1 MTLEL
6 RWIVST
12 SASCLHA
19 AAALLAG
26 AALVDKKISAALAGE
41 VEGLGEDLAAAGL
54 TPRLFFEH
62 AIGLAAR
69 FDTPMKWAEVLVVKT
84 LGPQATAERITARLA
99 QRLVALEAAFQ
110 QANPRAL
117 DELELRGEPLRE
129 QWAARGPGLIAAL
142 ARLTTPDLI
151 VSEAD
156 AILVQP
162 VLGGAGAAHELY
174 NSVSIEAVL
183 ANPIAE
189 LPEVLRLGWLLAQ
202 LNLDLPRYREIL
214 TRDRPRAVGSL
225 AMIPAVLAA
234 AQEVELAQLD
244 KATLATAL
252 AAWHVESAES
262 EPLWEWWETY
272 QATSVP
278 WTVALG
284 ALDRMLAAEPPDS
297 APRQSNR

>member
-1 MTLEL
+1 MTLEP

-19 AAALLAG
+19 AAAMLAG
-26 AALVDKKISAALAGE
+26 ATLVDKKISEALAGE
-41 VEGLGEDLAAAGL
+41 VEGLGEDLTAVGL
-54 TPRLFFEH
+54 VSRLFFEH
-62 AIGLAAR
+62 AIGLAAQ
-69 FDTPMKWAEVLVVKT
+69 FDTPAKWAEVLIVKT
-84 LGPQATAERITARLA
+84 LGPQATTELTAARLA
-99 QRLVALEAAFQ
+99 RRLIGLEAALQ

-117 DELELRGEPLRE
+117 HELELRSEPLRE

-142 ARLTTPDLI
+142 ARLTTGDLI
-151 VSEAD
+151 VSQAD
-156 AILVQP
+156 VILVQP

-202 LNLDLPRYREIL
+202 LNLDLPRYQDIL
-214 TRDRPRAVGSL
+214 TLDRLRAAGSL

-234 AQEVELAQLD
+234 AQEVELARLD

-252 AAWHVESAES
+252 AAWHAASTEP
-262 EPLWEWWETY
+262 EPLLEWWETY
-272 QATSVP
+272 QATNSD
-278 WTVALG
+278 WRVALG
-284 ALDRMLAAEPPDS
+284 ALDRMVERS
-297 APRQSNR
+297 